1 MPRRRGESSVPVSVE
16 RSELA
21 KSIGNKLREARE
33 LAGFSQNNAAK
44 MLGYRNSSK
53 LAKIENGS
61 DTNSVP
67 LWLILRAA
75 RLYQVSVDYLFGES
89 DDWELSAQACLERD
103 VSKWVI
109 EAMELSRKRDMEIMK
124 KLHSRFY
131 AFFSSVDQ
139 MHSSADELEA
149 AFRRF
154 IELNPKFETDM
165 RGSYKLLNAVSN
177 IVEVAKGAKTKTNKF
192 RQECSMSQVQSPQ
205 VGILD
210 LEYFIK

>member
-1 MPRRRGESSVPVSVE
+1 MPRRRGENSVPVSVE

-103 VSKWVI
+103 VSKWVF

-124 KLHSRFY
+124 KLHSRFFT
-131 AFFSSVDQ
+131 FFSSADQ
-139 MHSSADELEA
+139 MYLSADELEA
-149 AFRRF
+149 ALRRF

-165 RGSYKLLNAVSN
+165 RGSHKLLTAVMN

-192 RQECSMSQVQSPQ
+192 RQECRMSQIQSPQ

-210 LEYFIK
+210 LEFYSK